1 MSARIPDRRQLA
13 REWLNYA
20 RADLYLAN
28 RIVEDPEALPAFGGF
43 HAQQAAE
50 KAIKALLVLLGVE
63 FPKTHDLVAL
73 SSLLADDYRPSVRLD
88 ELAELSSWSVEA
100 RYPGEFAEV
109 TREEVRSALV
119 IAKAVVDYAS
129 TLIEVQ

>member
-1 MSARIPDRRQLA
+1 M
-13 REWLNYA
+13 
-20 RADLYLAN
+20 
-28 RIVEDPEALPAFGGF
+28 
-43 HAQQAAE
+43 
-50 KAIKALLVLLGVE
+50 LLGVE

-73 SSLLADDYRPSVRLD
+73 SSLLADDSRPSVRLD